1 MDDDLVIDFT
11 DQPSY
16 GGGYEPVPRNWYN
29 CMVSDW
35 ELSEVKKEG
44 GKFPSGT
51 PGTRWELNI
60 ADGDYAG
67 RKLWINHW
75 HHPKSVPFL
84 KAFLQATGKFT
95 DEELNGRLH
104 PDEFR
109 ERALDSKIQVRAVI
123 KQGTGGYDDTNEVKS
138 VKPIG
143 ADVSSSSG
151 GSGGLLP

>member
-16 GGGYEPVPRNWYN
+16 GGGYEPIPRNWYVCN
-29 CMVSDW
+29 VADW
-35 ELSEVKKEG
+35 EVSEVKKEG

-51 PGTRWELNI
+51 PGTRWELSV
-60 ADGDYAG
+60 DEGEYEG

-75 HHPKSVPFL
+75 HHSKSVPFL

-95 DEELNGRLH
+95 DAELNGKLH
-104 PDEFR
+104 PDDFR
-109 ERALDSKIQVRAVI
+109 EKALGSKIQVRAVV
-123 KQGTGGYDDTNEVKS
+123 KPGTGGYDDTNEVKS
-138 VKPIG
+138 VKPVG
-143 ADVSSSSG
+143 ADVSSASG